1 MKSEDLTEYVVTRY
15 YRAPEIMLSSHEYTN
30 AVDIWSTGCSFGEV
44 LSGKVLFPGQNY
56 IEQIVLIINMRG
68 TPDQHTL
75 GLISNEYA
83 LKYVKSL
90 PDKEKVPL
98 DTLFPNAP
106 PEALDL
112 IDKLLDMN
120 PERRITTEEALK
132 HPFLASLHDED
143 DEPVFS
149 GYFDFS
155 FENDA
160 TLTMVKI
167 QRLIMK

>member
-1 MKSEDLTEYVVTRY
+1 MKTEDLTEYVVTRY

-30 AVDIWSTGCSFGEV
+30 AVDVWSTGCSFGEV

-68 TPDQHTL
+68 SPDQNTL

-90 PDKEKVPL
+90 PEKEKLPL
-98 DTLFPNAP
+98 ETIFPNTP

-112 IDKLLDMN
+112 MDKLLDMN
-120 PERRITTEEALK
+120 PERRITTEQALK
-132 HPFLASLHDED
+132 HPFLASLHDEE
-143 DEPVFS
+143 DEPVFT
-149 GYFDFS
+149 GNFDFT
-155 FENDA
+155 FEND
-160 TLTMVKI
+160 
-167 QRLIMK
+167 